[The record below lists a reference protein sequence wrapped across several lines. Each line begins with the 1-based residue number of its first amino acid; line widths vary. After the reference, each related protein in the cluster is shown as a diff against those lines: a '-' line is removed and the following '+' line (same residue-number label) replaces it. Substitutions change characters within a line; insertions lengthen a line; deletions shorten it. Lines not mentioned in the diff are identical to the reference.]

1 MRLRLHLLLLLLTA
15 VLWSSCS
22 QNLLPEPL
30 RLSAQVQTPPAT
42 LLEELRVCWQEL
54 NAPKPSDKRKAEL
67 TERYNELLLKLI
79 REVRYANR
87 KSDHLH
93 SYAEVDIVY
102 ADGLD
107 TNHADRVYDD
117 FIPGA
122 DVECENLEEHFR
134 VPGLGVPM
142 VGIIPAEKVD
152 NAPLAYTLRSK
163 GAVSSLTAVLDFPTK
178 GKPRL
183 LFLQRARTERYKG
196 HPLAAD
202 FSASLEL
209 YGRMAGL
216 KKGRFLGLLRPDEL
230 EERDVKGLVC
240 LESYDPNKIPVILTH
255 GLMSSAATFDN
266 LLNRLM
272 DDPDIRR
279 RYQFWLY
286 NYPTGVAW
294 TMTAESFRAALEE
307 AREELDPQH
316 RNRNWD
322 RKVLVGH
329 SMGGLITHYSQC
341 TEPWLLLR
349 NSGALRADKL
359 EPYMDARYV
368 DNPFENEM
376 LEPFRKQYYFRP
388 VKAGMVVYLATPHRG
403 APLARYR
410 ITRAL
415 TLLIELPQNL
425 VSEAV
430 SIVTLS
436 DDLFIFEPTRLTDWC
451 TSVNQLSPTSYS
463 IRGLQGLTIRGV
475 PTHSIIGDQ
484 GEEGPREES
493 SDGVV
498 PYWSSHFG
506 WGDETMVPASHSVQ
520 AAPETAERMKEIL
533 REYRG

>member
-1 MRLRLHLLLLLLTA
+1 MPARLLFLLLSFILL
-15 VLWSSCS
+15 SSCS

-30 RLSAQVQTPPAT
+30 RPAAQVQKTPDI
-42 LLEELRVCWQEL
+42 LGELRACWQEL
-54 NAPKPSDKRKAEL
+54 MRPAISAERKAAV
-67 TERYNELLLKLI
+67 TERYNTLLLELI

-87 KSDHLH
+87 EATHLH
-93 SYAEVDIVY
+93 RYAEVDIVY

-107 TNHADRVYDD
+107 TEHADRVYDD

-122 DVECENLEEHFR
+122 DVECENLEEHYR
-134 VPGLGVPM
+134 VPGLGVPL
-142 VGIIPAEKVD
+142 VGIIPAEKVN
-152 NAPLAYTLRSK
+152 NAPQAYALRSK
-163 GAVSSLTAVLDFPTK
+163 GAVSSLTAVIEFPKK

-183 LFLQRARTERYKG
+183 HLLQRARQENFRG
-196 HPLAAD
+196 HALAAD

-266 LLNRLM
+266 LINRLM
-272 DDPDIRR
+272 DAPDIRR

-307 AREELDPQH
+307 ARETLDPHH

-349 NSGALRADKL
+349 NSGVMHEDKL
-359 EPYMDARYV
+359 APYMNARYV
-368 DNPFENEM
+368 DEPFEDEK
-376 LEPFRKQYYFRP
+376 LEPFRKQYFFRP

-415 TLLIELPQNL
+415 TLLIELPHNL
-425 VSEAV
+425 VTEAV

-436 DDLFIFEPTRLTDWC
+436 DDLFIFEPSRLTDWC
-451 TSVNQLSPTSYS
+451 TSVSQLSPTSYS
-463 IRGLQGLTIRGV
+463 IQGLQGLTIRGV
-475 PTHSIIGDQ
+475 PTHSVIGDQ
-484 GEEGPREES
+484 GDDGPREES

-520 AAPETAERMKEIL
+520 KEQETAECLKKLL
-533 REYRG
+533 REYQG